1 MPNLPDISAMDLAA
15 LLCSR
20 VCHDIISPVGAIA
33 NGLEL
38 LDEDGTDADT
48 REIAMGLIRS
58 SAGNASSK
66 LQFARIAFG
75 AAGSAGADI
84 DTGDAQNVAQGY
96 FDNEKKTNLE
106 WSGERSLL
114 PKNKVKFLLNM
125 LLVALHAIPRG
136 GVVKASFEDP
146 HGSPSFKVVAEGKNA
161 RVPSVFLDFLNGS
174 FEENLDAHAVQPLYT
189 LKLAEEAGLDVSAVL
204 EGESVV
210 FNAVPRTG

>member
-1 MPNLPDISAMDLAA
+1 MPTLPEISAMDLAA

-38 LDEDGTDADT
+38 LDEEGTDADT

-58 SAGNASSK
+58 SATNASAK

-96 FDNEKKTNLE
+96 FDNEKKTTLE
-106 WSGERSLL
+106 WSGERALM

-146 HGSPSFKVVAEGKNA
+146 NGSPSFRIVAEGKNA
-161 RVPSVFLDFLNGS
+161 RVPPVFLDFLNGS
-174 FEENLDAHAVQPLYT
+174 FAENLDAHAVQPLYT
-189 LKLAEEAGLDVSAVL
+189 LKLAEAAGLAVSATL

-210 FNAVPRTG
+210 FSAVPAA